1 MKGGENMSKKSKLA
15 IGAFVLALGFITT
28 ATSVADKSTRDK
40 SMWGYTNGASVRD
53 KSMWG

>member
-1 MKGGENMSKKSKLA
+1 MKGGEDMSKKSKLA
-15 IGAFVLALGFITT
+15 VGAFVLALGLIAT

-40 SMWGYTNGASVRD
+40 SMWGYTNGASARD